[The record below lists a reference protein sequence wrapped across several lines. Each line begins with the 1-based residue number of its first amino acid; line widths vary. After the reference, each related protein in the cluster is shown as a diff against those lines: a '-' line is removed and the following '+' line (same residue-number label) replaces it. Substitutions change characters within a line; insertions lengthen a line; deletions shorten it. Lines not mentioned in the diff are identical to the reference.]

1 MEFPIKG
8 SRVSNMKTEIFSL
21 KGHCKKFSLHYFVFV
36 FCILVAT
43 HNKDESDLQ
52 RYKNNLH

>member
-1 MEFPIKG
+1 
-8 SRVSNMKTEIFSL
+8 MKTEIFSL

-43 HNKDESDLQ
+43 DNKDESDLQ